1 MKVQLQRN
9 TMFSQPGQEVGA
21 LNLIFRQRAHQQIF
35 SFLFLPLLL
44 YGASWVVLLDIHVA
58 NGGTR
63 SVSEPQSQADGPGT
77 VVPTGIRQCGVP
89 GADKGIAWR
98 SRSDSG
104 WDVCLN
110 NSMVD
115 TGVNTAVT
123 PLFDCAS
130 RVSECIQHEW
140 STHCMHGLHTDRG

>member
-1 MKVQLQRN
+1 M
-9 TMFSQPGQEVGA
+9 
-21 LNLIFRQRAHQQIF
+21 
-35 SFLFLPLLL
+35 
-44 YGASWVVLLDIHVA
+44 
-58 NGGTR
+58 
-63 SVSEPQSQADGPGT
+63 SEPQSQADGPGT

-89 GADKGIAWR
+89 GADKGIAWH

-104 WDVCLN
+104 WDGCLN

-130 RVSECIQHEW
+130 RVSECIQHE
-140 STHCMHGLHTDRG
+140 